1 MTTLVLVRHGHTA
14 LNDGDRFRG
23 RTDTPLDAQG
33 LREAEVTAKA
43 VAARWKPAA
52 VYTSAVS
59 RARTT
64 GEIIGRPFGLA
75 PIDEPGVLDMDYGE
89 WTGLTF
95 DEAKAHD
102 PEAYKLCIERPSAF
116 RSPKGESF
124 EELRARSVASVKAL
138 ARRHADQTVVIVS
151 HTVVLRVILLGFL
164 ELSTDHFWR
173 LRQGT
178 CAINVLEHDGRTYF
192 IEQLNDTGHM
202 RRLEA

>member
-23 RTDTPLDAQG
+23 RTDTPLDDQG
-33 LREAEVTAKA
+33 LREAEITAEA
-43 VAARWKPAA
+43 VAARWKPSA

-75 PIDEPGVLDMDYGE
+75 PVEEPGVLDMDYGE

-102 PEAYKLCIERPSAF
+102 PEAYRLCMERASAF

-124 EELRARSVASVKAL
+124 EELRSRSVASVKAI
-138 ARRHADQTVVIVS
+138 ARRHAGETVVIVS
-151 HTVVLRVILLGFL
+151 HTVVIRVILLGFL
-164 ELSTDHFWR
+164 EMSTDHFWR
-173 LRQGT
+173 IRQGT
-178 CAINVLEHDGRTYF
+178 CAINVLEDDGKLFY
-192 IEQLNDTGHM
+192 IEQLNDTCHTRNMKG
-202 RRLEA
+202 